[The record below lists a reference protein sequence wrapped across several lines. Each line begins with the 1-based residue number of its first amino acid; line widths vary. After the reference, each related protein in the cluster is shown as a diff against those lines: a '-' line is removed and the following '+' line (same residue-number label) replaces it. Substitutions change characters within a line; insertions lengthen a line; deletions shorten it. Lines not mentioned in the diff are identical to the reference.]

1 MMTLP
6 LKSFIRAFTVC
17 AGSLL
22 CWISA
27 CRAQTATPSGS
38 DSSDLILINGKVITV
53 DPRDSVAQAISI
65 HNGKIVAVG
74 TNGEIRKSAPKGARV
89 IDLHGRTA
97 THGLIDTHCHFDAT
111 PHQQRN
117 GLLKMLADF
126 NAEGMTAAK
135 DPGIEASRWD
145 LYRELLNDNKSTV
158 RIFALF
164 RGGRDMNSTRKAL
177 AQLQSNPK
185 PPQSLGD
192 G

>member
-22 CWISA
+22 CWSSV
-27 CRAQTATPSGS
+27 CSAQTATPSGS

-74 TNGEIRKSAPKGARV
+74 ANDEIRKSAPKGARV

-97 THGLIDTHCHFDAT
+97 TPGLIDTHCHFDAT
-111 PHQQRN
+111 
-117 GLLKMLADF
+117 D
-126 NAEGMTAAK
+126 
-135 DPGIEASRWD
+135 D
-145 LYRELLNDNKSTV
+145 LYA
-158 RIFALF
+158 I
-164 RGGRDMNSTRKAL
+164 
-177 AQLQSNPK
+177 QLSNIQSVA
-185 PPQSLGD
+185 D
-192 G
+192 AV